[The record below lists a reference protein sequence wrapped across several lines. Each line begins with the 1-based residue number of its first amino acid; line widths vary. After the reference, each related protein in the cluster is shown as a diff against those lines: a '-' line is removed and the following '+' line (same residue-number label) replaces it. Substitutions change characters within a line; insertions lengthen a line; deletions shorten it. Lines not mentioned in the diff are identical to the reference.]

1 MTRGLYTTRWPRDA
15 GEPAGEPPRG
25 FAKRTVWRRGSVV
38 GVYLH
43 ACRRSRPVPV
53 CFLRLAA
60 MMAGKDEAGFK
71 KHVPCEHVYSSS
83 QV

>member
-1 MTRGLYTTRWPRDA
+1 MTRGLYTTRWRRDG
-15 GEPAGEPPRG
+15 GEPVGEPPRG
-25 FAKRTVWRRGSVV
+25 SVV
-38 GVYLH
+38 GMYLH

-60 MMAGKDEAGFK
+60 MMVGKDEAGFK